1 MPGFSAQGCSPGV
14 GGATRSGLGLGVF
27 SGLTRWLSGGRIHFL
42 AALELREAS
51 WFKSRIG
58 GRRGK
63 V

>member
-1 MPGFSAQGCSPGV
+1 MPGFSAQGCSPG
-14 GGATRSGLGLGVF
+14 AGLGLGVF
-27 SGLTRWLSGGRIHFL
+27 SRLTRWLAGGRIHFL